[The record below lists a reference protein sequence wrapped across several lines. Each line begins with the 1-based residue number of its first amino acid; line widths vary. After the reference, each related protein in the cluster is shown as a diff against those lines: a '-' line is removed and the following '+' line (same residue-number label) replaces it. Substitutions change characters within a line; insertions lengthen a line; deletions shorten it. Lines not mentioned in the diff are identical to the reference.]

1 MAAMLIAGA
10 VVILFIVGL
19 FLEMLSSSPKSSV
32 EWESDTDR
40 ELNATPDAAEAHSP
54 VLPA

>member
-1 MAAMLIAGA
+1 MLIAGA

-19 FLEMLSSSPKSSV
+19 FLEMLSSSPKNNA
-32 EWESDTDR
+32 EWDFDTDR
-40 ELNATPDAAEAHSP
+40 EPNATPETAEVPSP